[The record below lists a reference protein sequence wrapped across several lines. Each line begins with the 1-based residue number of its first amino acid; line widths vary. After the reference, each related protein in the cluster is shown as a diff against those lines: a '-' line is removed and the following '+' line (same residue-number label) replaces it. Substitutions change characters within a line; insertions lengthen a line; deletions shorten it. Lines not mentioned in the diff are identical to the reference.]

1 MTNKTTALLV
11 GAALLLPLG
20 SEVQAQDDECSLVC
34 PANITVSNAPN
45 QCGQVVN
52 YGPPLI
58 SGDCGPVT
66 VTCTP
71 ASGSFFPVGQT
82 EITCEAGDGPTC
94 NFHITVNDTQ
104 PPSITC
110 PENISQKV
118 SKVPW
123 PVEYTS
129 TASDNCP
136 GVALSCEPPSGSSFP
151 AGDTAVPCTATDASD
166 NTATCDFQVSLTPPP
181 PKPIPVLAPLGL
193 GALLLS
199 LTFFGTRLMRSRRR
213 T

>member
-20 SEVQAQDDECSLVC
+20 SEVQAQAVACSLVC
-34 PANITVSNAPN
+34 PANITVSNAPD
-45 QCGQVVN
+45 QCGQVVT
-52 YGPPLI
+52 YGAPLT
-58 SGDCGPVT
+58 SGDCGT

-71 ASGSFFPVGQT
+71 ASGSFFPVGKT
-82 EITCEAGDGPTC
+82 TYTCTATAGPTC
-94 NFHITVNDTQ
+94 TATVTVNDTR

-151 AGDTAVPCTATDASD
+151 AGDTAVSCTATDASD
-166 NTATCDFQVSLTPPP
+166 NTAKCDFQVSLTPPP

-199 LTFFGTRLMRSRRR
+199 LAFFGTRLMRSRRR